1 MKSLFLRTLVVC
13 AALVAQAA
21 APASATAQQGSA
33 TIVGRVTE
41 GGSNLPLPNAVVTLG
56 GTNLTALTDAQGRY
70 RIANVP
76 AGTYEMKIHLLGFSD
91 GARSVSVGGEGSVV
105 ADFALSTR
113 AIALEEVV
121 VTGTAGRQERRA
133 QGATIATVGVA
144 QVNDVAPVVNVAE
157 ILQARIAGV
166 SLTQGSGVS
175 GSGQQLRIRGA
186 SSISLSNEP
195 LVYVDGVRVD
205 TKQTSVA
212 SGAVLSALND
222 INPDE
227 IESIELV
234 KGPAAATLYGADAS
248 AGVIQVIT
256 KRGVAGAKFR
266 QTVSVGYSKLD
277 PDIAPLANFGVCRAQ
292 DLAIAGG
299 ICEGRSVGDV
309 VSDATMER
317 YGLPNSGEQLSFSWT
332 TRGGGAKYGFFS
344 SVGYDKENGLF
355 PNSLYER
362 ITGRIN
368 YNMIPA
374 DGFRIEFNFPI
385 QHTGGDFPVTA
396 GSSRGWTTG
405 GWAGTPLTVGT
416 NTDGWFA
423 TNRTPEAITAI
434 EHTLSSIRLT
444 PDLKF
449 NWDPND
455 RFTNR
460 MTIGTD
466 LSLSNTSQFFPKN
479 SNGWYSAQENRGQ
492 ITETRRRFARFTL
505 NYRGTVR
512 LPLSEAWGSAL
523 SFGSEVQAD
532 EEDETFA
539 FGNSLTTN
547 SARSVSAA
555 AQVSG
560 GQIVV
565 QDRRIGFFGQWEPN
579 YRERVYLQF
588 GLRADRFAAFGSD
601 APWFMSPSARVSW
614 VLSDESFWNVG
625 WLPSFRLRA
634 AYGTTGRAPNAGAAL
649 RTFSASPYITGSS
662 QVSSGVVPLN
672 PGNPNLEAERG
683 QEFEAG
689 FDAGL
694 LNERLGLEV
703 TFYNKVTKNLILQ
716 VPQPPSV
723 GFVENPYENIGKVLN
738 RGLEF
743 TARAQLM
750 QRTNAAWEVRG
761 ALATLKNE
769 VLDLGGIAA
778 FNTIRFATVNRVTEG
793 EQVGAFFAHRIRRIE
808 NGTAIVSDTLEYLG
822 NLLPSLEA
830 NFSTTLTLFKSFRL
844 YAHVDTKQDFMLYNA
859 TAVYRERNFQVAE
872 NWIRRNEMLSEE
884 ERIRRFGP
892 YRTESGNA
900 IGVGSV
906 LEEYI
911 EPADFVRLNEVSLSY
926 ALPAGLA
933 DRFFRAAGGS
943 ITLSARNLKIWT
955 DYSGFNPDIQNEF
968 DATAGR
974 ADFFTLPPARRLG
987 LRVELSY

>member
-1 MKSLFLRTLVVC
+1 MKNTFLRLLLVTALC
-13 AALVAQAA
+13 A
-21 APASATAQQGSA
+21 GSA
-33 TIVGRVTE
+33 QWAEAWQQTTAVVTGRVTE
-41 GGSNLPLPNAVVTLG
+41 AGSNLPLPNAVVTIE
-56 GTNLTALTDAQGRY
+56 GTNLTALTDARGRF

-76 AGTYEMKIHLLGFSD
+76 AGTHNIRIHILGYSD
-91 GARSVSVGGEGSVV
+91 GARDVVVTAGTEPVV
-105 ADFALSTR
+105 ADFQLSTT
-113 AIALEEVV
+113 AIALDEVV

-133 QGATIATVGVA
+133 QGATIATVGVG
-144 QVNDVAPVVNVAE
+144 QVNDVAPVTNVSE
-157 ILQARIAGV
+157 ILQARVAGV
-166 SLTQGSGVS
+166 SLTQGSGVA
-175 GSGQQLRIRGA
+175 GSGQQIRIRGA

-195 LVYVDGVRVD
+195 LVYVDGVRID

-227 IESIELV
+227 IESIEIV

-266 QTVSVGYSKLD
+266 QHFSLGYSKLD
-277 PDIAPLANFGVCRAQ
+277 PDVEPLLNFGECRAQ
-292 DLAIAGG
+292 DITLEGT
-299 ICEGRSVGDV
+299 ICYGRSVGDI

-317 YGLPNSGEQLSFSWT
+317 YGLPDAGDQLSFAWT
-332 TRGGGAKYGFFS
+332 TRGGGDKYGFFS
-344 SVGYDKENGLF
+344 SLGYDQENGLF
-355 PNSLYER
+355 PNSLYQR
-362 ITGRIN
+362 LTGRVN
-368 YNMIPA
+368 YNMLPA
-374 DGFRIEFNFPI
+374 DGLRLEFNFPV
-385 QHTGGDFPVTA
+385 QRTGGDFPVTA

-416 NTDGWFA
+416 PTDGWYA
-423 TNRTPEAITAI
+423 TNRTPEAIAAI
-434 EHTLSSIRLT
+434 EHTLSSIRFT
-444 PDLKF
+444 PDFKL
-449 NWDPND
+449 NWDASD
-455 RFTNR
+455 RFINR
-460 MTIGTD
+460 LTLGTD
-466 LSLSNTSQFFPKN
+466 ISLSNTSQFFPKN
-479 SNGWYSAQENRGQ
+479 DQGWYSAQENRGQ
-492 ITETRRRFARFTL
+492 ITETRRRFIRFTA
-505 NYRGTVR
+505 NYRGTLT
-512 LPLSEAWGSAL
+512 LPISEAWGSSL
-523 SFGSEVQAD
+523 SFGSEIQAD
-532 EEDETFA
+532 DDDETFA

-560 GQIVV
+560 GQIRT

-601 APWFMSPSARVSW
+601 APWFMSPSARVSY
-614 VLSDESFWNVG
+614 VISDEGFWNVD
-625 WLPSFRLRA
+625 WLPSLRLRA

-649 RTFSASPYITGSS
+649 RTYSASPYMTGPN
-662 QVSSGVVPLN
+662 QVASGVVPLN

-689 FDAGL
+689 FDASL
-694 LNERLGLEV
+694 LNDRFGLEA
-703 TFYNKVTKNLILQ
+703 TFFNKVTKNLILQ

-738 RGLEF
+738 RGFEF
-743 TARAQLM
+743 SGRAQLM
-750 QRTNAAWEVRG
+750 QRENLAWELRG
-761 ALATLKNE
+761 AVATLKNE
-769 VLDLGGIAA
+769 VLDLGGVAA

-793 EQVGAFFAHRIRRIE
+793 EQVGAFFAHRIRRVD

-830 NFSTTLTLFKSFRL
+830 NFSTTLTLFKALRL
-844 YAHVDTKQDFMLYNA
+844 YAHLDTKQDFMLYNA

-872 NWIRRNEMLSEE
+872 NWIRRNEVLTEE
-884 ERIRRFGP
+884 QRIRRFGP
-892 YRTESGNA
+892 YQTESGEP

-926 ALPAGLA
+926 ILPEGVAN
-933 DRFFRAAGGS
+933 RFFRAAGGS